1 MKVYAVFSYCSPQ
14 FDNGNDVLRKIFLSK
29 ESAEKYILI
38 NCLHEIISKVEMETD
53 GIPNTTFYY
62 LGEQCVYRIE
72 EHVVLS

>member
-14 FDNGNDVLRKIFLSK
+14 YNNDNGVLRKIFSSK

-38 NCLHEIISKVEMETD
+38 NCLYEIISKVEMETD
-53 GIPNTTFYY
+53 GIPNATFYY
-62 LGEQCVYRIE
+62 LGEQCAYRIE

>member
-14 FDNGNDVLRKIFLSK
+14 YDNDNAVLRKIFLSK

-62 LGEQCVYRIE
+62 LGEQCLYKIE

>member
-14 FDNGNDVLRKIFLSK
+14 FDNDNDVLRKIFLSK

-38 NCLHEIISKVEMETD
+38 NCLNEIISKVEMETD

-62 LGEQCVYRIE
+62 LGEQCLYKIE

>member
-14 FDNGNDVLRKIFLSK
+14 FDNDNDVLRKIFLSK

>member
-14 FDNGNDVLRKIFLSK
+14 YDNDNAVLRKIFLSK

-38 NCLHEIISKVEMETD
+38 ICLHEIISKVEMETD

-62 LGEQCVYRIE
+62 LGEQCAYKIE

>member
-14 FDNGNDVLRKIFLSK
+14 CDNNNDVLRKIFSSK

-38 NCLHEIISKVEMETD
+38 NCLYENISKVEMETD
-53 GIPNTTFYY
+53 GIPNATFYY

-72 EHVVLS
+72 EHVILS

>member
-14 FDNGNDVLRKIFLSK
+14 YDNDNAVLRKIFLSK

-53 GIPNTTFYY
+53 GIPNSTFYY
-62 LGEQCVYRIE
+62 LGEQCAYKIE

>member
-14 FDNGNDVLRKIFLSK
+14 YYNDNAVLRKIFLSK

-62 LGEQCVYRIE
+62 LGEQCLYKIE

>member
-14 FDNGNDVLRKIFLSK
+14 YDNDNAVLRKIFLSK

-62 LGEQCVYRIE
+62 LGELCLYKIE

>member
-14 FDNGNDVLRKIFLSK
+14 FDNDNDVLRKIFLSK

-62 LGEQCVYRIE
+62 LGEQCAYKIE

>member
-14 FDNGNDVLRKIFLSK
+14 YDNDNAVLRKIFLSK

-62 LGEQCVYRIE
+62 FGEQCLYKIE

>member
-14 FDNGNDVLRKIFLSK
+14 YDNDNAVLRKIFLSK

-62 LGEQCVYRIE
+62 LGEQCAYKIE

>member
-14 FDNGNDVLRKIFLSK
+14 YDNDNAVLRKIFLSK

-38 NCLHEIISKVEMETD
+38 NCLHEIINKVEMETD

-62 LGEQCVYRIE
+62 LGEQCAYKIE

>member
-14 FDNGNDVLRKIFLSK
+14 YDNDNAVLRKIFLSK

-62 LGEQCVYRIE
+62 LGEQCVYKIE

>member
-14 FDNGNDVLRKIFLSK
+14 YDNDNAVLRKIFLSK